1 MIGLVTQQ
9 AIAAAAAVPGTEL
22 REPRVTVVTV
32 QTDMPGAAP
41 GSSLAEHGGT
51 AVVQV
56 IDMAGAAS
64 PGLAAQLGARAPSRL
79 PFQSPG
85 VSPFP
90 LSGGAQ

>member
-9 AIAAAAAVPGTEL
+9 AIAAAGGVPGTEL

-32 QTDMPGAAP
+32 RTDMPGAAP
-41 GSSLAEHGGT
+41 GSSLAVPGGA

-64 PGLAAQLGARAPSRL
+64 PGLAAQLGARAPSCL
-79 PFQSPG
+79 PFQRPGGSP
-85 VSPFP
+85 SPLP
-90 LSGGAQ
+90 GGAQ